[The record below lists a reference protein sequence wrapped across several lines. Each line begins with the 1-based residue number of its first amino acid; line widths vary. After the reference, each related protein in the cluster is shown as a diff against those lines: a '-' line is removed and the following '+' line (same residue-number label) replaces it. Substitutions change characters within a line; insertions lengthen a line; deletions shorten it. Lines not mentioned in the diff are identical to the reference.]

1 MMYKIIG
8 VDRMEYGPVD
18 SDQINHW
25 IREGRVNEQTLV
37 QEAGSNRWTAIT
49 EIPKFAATLNTQ
61 PRPPVATPAPATT
74 GLPAAPVHVPSYLL
88 PAILT
93 TILCCT
99 PFGIPAIFY
108 AVRVNSKLNKG
119 DFAGAQS
126 DSAKARMWCW
136 ICTILGVILW
146 IIMPWLLKKV
156 FSAYQG
162 F

>member
-61 PRPPVATPAPATT
+61 PKPPVATPPSSIS
-74 GLPAAPVHVPSYLL
+74 GLLAAPVHVPSYLL
-88 PAILT
+88 PAILST
-93 TILCCT
+93 LLCCT
-99 PFGIPAIFY
+99 PVGIPAIYY

-119 DFAGAQS
+119 DVNGAQQ
-126 DSAKARMWCW
+126 DSEKARMWCW
-136 ICTILGVILW
+136 ICFILGVILYV
-146 IIMPWLLKKV
+146 MTGFAMKKYLA
-156 FSAYQG
+156 AYRG